1 MRSSASLLSRSRR
14 PGILFQSF
22 STSPVC
28 GSGYGRGKGRGD
40 GTDDAS
46 QLGGYGG
53 GVGRRAGFE
62 NETQGFGRGR
72 REGGVSPLPPPP
84 SVATPLPPLKNSFVP
99 AKAEAENVPDSGQQ
113 ASKVFLEADGQ
124 AAKID
129 SRFEDAVTEKP
140 FKPFKPFV
148 AIVKPP
154 EAVGQQRLVPENV
167 SSELLLQG
175 ADRGSIPNAR
185 PAVPWN
191 EDLKLHRQRGGASM
205 DTWETRPR
213 VVSILGEQHRAGKQG
228 AKTGVIGSHA
238 EAKDSVVASTTK
250 SFQELSASP
259 RVANNLGRTERAHG
273 TPNVE
278 SKRANVWGSL
288 SQILAPPGRTTSQP
302 TPPLQSKPTSPP
314 QNEPTPPLQSKPT
327 SPPQNQPTPPLQ
339 SQPMTILQD
348 HPTPPPH
355 AAVVLQTGGLKVPLQ
370 PETPPAQPQMQNV
383 PDVVQPEKGPP
394 VVTPNTQFQLSDE
407 SYVAMIR
414 WHYNAGRF
422 AEVDQVYED
431 MKADGVHVTVPT
443 YNLLVEIYSKSGQ
456 FDKMDTV
463 YKLMR
468 EALIKSKTSAVSLTM
483 EQPPSVSMSS
493 APETEKRATRDEA
506 PEELV
511 HAEEATAIEFH
522 LVEKASVPE
531 PQISVEEATTGPGQ
545 LSPSTRDLH
554 PQTAEPIESAPPSHT
569 LIKEESKATGVSQG
583 FAAPSTD
590 TNKPEF
596 IVPGGFFAQRV
607 DESEGLHSFRGL
619 LKQPPVGGL
628 FEDSGRAGD
637 LHPSILPNVPSAGAV
652 AGRGRVGGLFEDSG
666 RAGDFNPS
674 MLPNLPSAVS
684 VAGRGRGAPLPDASV
699 RAVGRGRGAPQGSPG
714 QPLVSPPASIGAKAG
729 QKERLPHAE
738 LSREQARERAMALLA
753 KLPER
758 QGTPALVH
766 AGHCWLSIQ

>member
-1 MRSSASLLSRSRR
+1 MRSSASLLSRSSRSRR
-14 PGILFQSF
+14 PGIWFQSF

-28 GSGYGRGKGRGD
+28 GSGYGRGRVRGD
-40 GTDDAS
+40 GADDAS

-53 GVGRRAGFE
+53 GVGRGAGFE

-72 REGGVSPLPPPP
+72 REGGVLPQPPPPPP
-84 SVATPLPPLKNSFVP
+84 SVATPLPPLKKTFVP

-148 AIVKPP
+148 AIEKPP
-154 EAVGQQRLVPENV
+154 EAMGQQRLVPENV

-175 ADRGSIPNAR
+175 AGRGSIPNAR

-213 VVSILGEQHRAGKQG
+213 VVSILGEQHKAGQQG

-259 RVANNLGRTERAHG
+259 RVANNLGRTERTHG
-273 TPNVE
+273 TRNVE

-302 TPPLQSKPTSPP
+302 TPPLQSKPTSP
-314 QNEPTPPLQSKPT
+314 S
-327 SPPQNQPTPPLQ
+327 QNQPTPPLQ
-339 SQPMTILQD
+339 SQPITILQD

-355 AAVVLQTGGLKVPLQ
+355 AAVVLQTEGLKVPLQ
-370 PETPPAQPQMQNV
+370 PETPPAQTQMQSV

-394 VVTPNTQFQLSDE
+394 VVTPNTQFELSDE

-468 EALIKSKTSAVSLTM
+468 EALIKSKTSAVSPTM

-493 APETEKRATRDEA
+493 APETEKRATRDET

-511 HAEEATAIEFH
+511 HAEEATAVEFH

-531 PQISVEEATTGPGQ
+531 PQISDKEATTGPGQ
-545 LSPSTRDLH
+545 LLSRDLH
-554 PQTAEPIESAPPSHT
+554 PQTAESVESAPPSHT

-590 TNKPEF
+590 TKKPE
-596 IVPGGFFAQRV
+596 IMAPGSFFAQRV
-607 DESEGLHSFRGL
+607 DESEGLPSFGGL
-619 LKQPPVGGL
+619 LKQPPVDGL
-628 FEDSGRAGD
+628 FEDSGRIGD

-666 RAGDFNPS
+666 RAGEFNPS
-674 MLPNLPSAVS
+674 MLPNLPSA
-684 VAGRGRGAPLPDASV
+684 AGRGRGAPQLDASV
-699 RAVGRGRGAPQGSPG
+699 RAGGRGRGAPQGSPG

-729 QKERLPHAE
+729 QKERLPHVE

-758 QGTPALVH
+758 QGTPAPVH
-766 AGHCWLSIQ
+766 AGHCWLSIQL